1 MAEFDYT
8 ERTAV
13 ERLLVFAQLPQVKCA
28 ADVAGVY
35 QLFAHDAGTPA
46 LAEVL
51 PGTQP
56 GEAQL
61 RPMWF
66 LPLTAGGPTDADA
79 PIIEGDRTE
88 AQALVQAFAA
98 SPPRARRN
106 HGAEVGALATMCVLA
121 ARPQFDGTRM
131 TVTPLPQ
138 GGVQA
143 RYGYGLALLYD
154 RTRPFGKALRRCALE
169 DCRRFFLSF
178 ARGAGGQHP
187 KYCCDAHQRAADKV
201 RAVARARKWRRD
213 RAAAKK

>member
-1 MAEFDYT
+1 MADFDTT

-13 ERLLVFAQLPQVKCA
+13 ERLLEFAQLPKLESA
-28 ADVAGVY
+28 ADVEAVY
-35 QLFAHDAGTPA
+35 RLFAHDAGTP
-46 LAEVL
+46 LMLEVL
-51 PGTQP
+51 PNGLSAP
-56 GEAQL
+56 L
-61 RPMWF
+61 WF
-66 LPLTAGGPTDADA
+66 LPVTAGGPTDADA